1 MKFSFSILTVLFSLL
16 IQSSIGLSQTELKL
30 NRVEGF
36 SSSDKIAD
44 LMFAENGGL
53 WIASKAGVFSHT
65 PSSKSS
71 NKEINVVNA
80 LAVKKDKNGD
90 IYAGFMNNAIYAN
103 NDMIFKIQESS
114 VQITDIEVYDR
125 KIWVASNDG
134 IFVFNQDTKKLESH
148 HTIRNSK
155 LLSNNVSFVYSD
167 SSDILWIGTDK
178 GVIRVNRDKWSKCFE
193 QDKKMLAI
201 TEYFDIVW
209 LISDKEMW
217 EIESAGNR
225 WYPAAL
231 KNGLYKGDIND
242 IVIDNLGLLY
252 IASDVLIRFDPETNV
267 IEEYGK
273 SLGLLSKKCLALE
286 VDQENTV
293 YIGTDNAGL
302 FKISTEEIE
311 VEEISAL
318 AILENPITCPGGKD
332 GSILLEVTGGQEP
345 LSYAWS
351 PANVKGTNPQNLRK
365 GTYTVTITDSF
376 KNQLVRSITIEEP
389 APLKVNIISTGR
401 ISGPGNKDGK
411 CEIEVIGGSGP
422 YDVKWDNKE
431 KGMNAKR
438 LNFGIH
444 IIKVTDVNGCKTS
457 ATVEIP
463 KEKFIPELDI
473 ANIKVGQTLRINN
486 LSFDADS
493 TQFDDKSKD
502 VLFEV
507 LEFMRENPTVN
518 IEIGGHTNNIPS
530 HEYCDR
536 LSSNRAKN
544 VAEFLI
550 SGGITQERISHK
562 GYGKRKPI
570 ASNDSVSGR
579 VRNQRVEIK
588 ILQINN

>member
-1 MKFSFSILTVLFSLL
+1 MKFSFSVKSVFFFVLLQTTL
-16 IQSSIGLSQTELKL
+16 GLSQTELKL

-44 LMFAENGGL
+44 LMFEENGKL
-53 WIASKAGVFSHT
+53 WIASKAGVFSHDPAT
-65 PSSKSS
+65 QSSIEQIDVS
-71 NKEINVVNA
+71 NA
-80 LAVKKDKNGD
+80 LAVKKDNNGD
-90 IYAGFMNNAIYAN
+90 IYAGFMNNSIYAN

-114 VQITDIEVYDR
+114 VQITDIEVYNR
-125 KIWVASNDG
+125 KIWVSSNDG

-148 HTIRNSK
+148 FTVKNSK
-155 LLSNNVSFVYSD
+155 LLSNNVSFVYCD
-167 SSDILWIGTDK
+167 SSDILWIGTDR

-193 QDKKMLAI
+193 QDKKMLAV
-201 TEYFDIVW
+201 TEYVDIVW

-252 IASDVLIRFDPETNV
+252 IASDVLIRFNPESNV

-332 GSILLEVTGGQEP
+332 GSILLEVYGGQEP
-345 LSYAWS
+345 LTYTWN
-351 PANVKGTNPQNLRK
+351 PANVKGTNPKNLRK

-376 KNQLVRSITIEEP
+376 KNELVRSITIEEP
-389 APLKVNIISTGR
+389 SPLAVNVLSTSR
-401 ISGPGNKDGK
+401 ISGPGFKDGK
-411 CEIEVIGGSGP
+411 CEIEVVGGTGP

-431 KGMNAKR
+431 KGLNAKK

-444 IIKVTDVNGCKTS
+444 IINVTDENGCKTS
-457 ATVEIP
+457 ATVEVP
-463 KEKFIPELDI
+463 KEKFIPDLDI

-493 TQFDDKSKD
+493 TQFNDKSKD

-507 LEFMRENPTVN
+507 LEFMRDNPNVN
-518 IEIGGHTNNIPS
+518 IEIGGHTNNIPA

-536 LSSNRAKN
+536 LSSNRAEN
-544 VAEFLI
+544 VAKFLV
-550 SGGITQERISHK
+550 SGGIKQERISHK

-579 VRNQRVEIK
+579 TRNQRVEIK
-588 ILQINN
+588 ILQIQN

>member
-1 MKFSFSILTVLFSLL
+1 MKLSFSIKVLVLVCLTTVGF
-16 IQSSIGLSQTELKL
+16 SQTELKL

-44 LMFAENGGL
+44 LMFVENGKL
-53 WIASKAGVFSHT
+53 WIASKAGVYSYN
-65 PSSKSS
+65 PSTSSS
-71 NKEINVVNA
+71 NEEIDVSNA

-90 IYAGFMNNAIYAN
+90 IYAGFQNNAIYAN

-114 VQITDIEVYDR
+114 VKITDIEVYDR
-125 KIWVASNDG
+125 KIWVSSNDG

-148 HTIRNSK
+148 FTIKNSK
-155 LLSNNVSFVYSD
+155 LLSNNVSFVYGD
-167 SSDILWIGTDK
+167 SSNILWIGTDR

-193 QDKKMLAI
+193 QDKKMLAV

-231 KNGLYKGDIND
+231 KNGLYKGNIND
-242 IVIDNLGLLY
+242 IVIDNKGLLY
-252 IASDVLIRFDPETNV
+252 IASDVLIRFNPASNV

-273 SLGLLSKKCLALE
+273 SLGLLSKKCLSLE
-286 VDQENTV
+286 VDQQNTV
-293 YIGTDNAGL
+293 YIGTENAGL
-302 FKISTEEIE
+302 FKISTETIE
-311 VEEISAL
+311 VEAIDAI
-318 AILENPITCPGGKD
+318 AILENPITCPGGMD

-345 LSYAWS
+345 LSYTWS

-365 GTYTVTITDSF
+365 GTYTVTITDGF
-376 KNQLVRSITIEEP
+376 KNELVRSLTIEEP
-389 APLKVNIISTGR
+389 SILEIDVLSTSR

-411 CEIEVIGGSGP
+411 CEIEVKGGTAP
-422 YDVKWDNKE
+422 YTVKWDNKE
-431 KGMNAKR
+431 KGMTAKK

-444 IIKVTDVNGCKTS
+444 IINVTDANGCKTS

-463 KEKFIPELDI
+463 KEKFIPELNI
-473 ANIKVGQTLRINN
+473 ANIEVGQTLRINN
-486 LSFDADS
+486 LFFDADS
-493 TQFDDKSKD
+493 TQYNSKSRD
-502 VLFEV
+502 VLYEV
-507 LEFMRENPTVN
+507 LEFMRDNPSVS

-530 HEYCDR
+530 HEYCDK
-536 LSSNRAKN
+536 LSSKRAEN
-544 VAEFLI
+544 VAQFLVT
-550 SGGITQERISHK
+550 GGIDKERIKHK

-588 ILQINN
+588 ILQINGG